1 MAQKIKNKA
10 QSERAHFKR
19 RLWER
24 YGIRVNRFGYFDLLD
39 QVKHKQSECL
49 MIQSNTRTVHKVHID
64 ATYLEGKQVPKIP
77 YDETG
82 VDLLVVYD
90 KLRGELV
97 TVLPYGVNVTDI
109 EQYYNENG

>member
-1 MAQKIKNKA
+1 MAQKMKNKA

-39 QVKHKQSECL
+39 QVKRKQSECL
-49 MIQSNTRTVHKVHID
+49 MVQSNTRTVHKVHID
-64 ATYLEGKQVPKIP
+64 AAYLEGKQVPKVH
-77 YDETG
+77 YDESG
-82 VDLLVVYD
+82 IDLLVVYD

-97 TVLPYGVNVTDI
+97 TVLPYGVDVSDI
-109 EQYYNENG
+109 EKYYDD

>member
-97 TVLPYGVNVTDI
+97 TVLPYGTSVTDI
-109 EQYYNENG
+109 ENYHDD

>member
-1 MAQKIKNKA
+1 MAQKTKNKA

-49 MIQSNTRTVHKVHID
+49 MIQSNTRTVHRVHID
-64 ATYLEGKQVPKIP
+64 ATYLEGKQVPKVH
-77 YDETG
+77 YDESG
-82 VDLLVVYD
+82 IDLLVVYD

-97 TVLPYGVNVTDI
+97 TVLPYGTSIADI
-109 EQYYNENG
+109 ENYYND